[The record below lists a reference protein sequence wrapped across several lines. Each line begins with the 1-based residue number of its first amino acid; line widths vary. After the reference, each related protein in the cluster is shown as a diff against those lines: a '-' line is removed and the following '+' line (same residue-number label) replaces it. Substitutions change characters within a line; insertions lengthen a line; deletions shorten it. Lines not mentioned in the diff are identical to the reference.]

1 MQEGL
6 HGALRREHIVVPL
19 LIWSKRLDWA
29 RAERYFA
36 GAALPR
42 TADVYPTALA
52 LLGLQPPKSIS
63 WEERDAKKVWL
74 GRKTVTRNVRTD
86 IDGRVLDI
94 FR

>member
-29 RAERYFA
+29 RAEQYFA

-52 LLGLQPPKSIS
+52 LLGL
-63 WEERDAKKVWL
+63 
-74 GRKTVTRNVRTD
+74 
-86 IDGRVLDI
+86 
-94 FR
+94 